1 VYYFNGDWQKISEF
15 ASFNLMS
22 PEQEYHTMLG
32 KGYLPEY
39 FVEEQSTVIAN

>member
-1 VYYFNGDWQKISEF
+1 
-15 ASFNLMS
+15 MS